1 MGFIMQVSI
10 NIQDDLYKKVVS
22 SGMDM
27 QTKFNEY
34 LLTLFDKKE
43 VYKNSGQFQE
53 DRAYFHDALEEIE
66 SGKVESLS
74 HNDVWEQ
81 IEKHTKAN

>member
-1 MGFIMQVSI
+1 MQVSI

-43 VYKNSGQFQE
+43 TYMNSQQFQE
-53 DRAYFHDALEEIE
+53 DKAYFNNALDEIE
-66 SGKVESLS
+66 SGKVEPLS
-74 HNDVWEQ
+74 HDDVWEQ
-81 IEKHTKAN
+81 IDKHTKAN

>member
-1 MGFIMQVSI
+1 MQVSI

-43 VYKNSGQFQE
+43 TYMNSQQFQE
-53 DRAYFHDALEEIE
+53 DKAYFNNALDEIE
-66 SGKVESLS
+66 SGKVELLS
-74 HNDVWEQ
+74 QDEYDKEMNEF
-81 IEKHTKAN
+81 IKAL

>member
-1 MGFIMQVSI
+1 MQVSI

-43 VYKNSGQFQE
+43 TYMNSQQFQE
-53 DRAYFHDALEEIE
+53 DKAYFNNALDEIE
-66 SGKVESLS
+66 SGKVELLS
-74 HNDVWEQ
+74 QDEYDKEMNEFM
-81 IEKHTKAN
+81 KAL

>member
-1 MGFIMQVSI
+1 MQVSI

-43 VYKNSGQFQE
+43 AYMSSKQFQE
-53 DRAYFHDALEEIE
+53 DKVYFHNALDEIE
-66 SGKVESLS
+66 NGKVELVSFDDGLDELDEFID
-74 HNDVWEQ
+74 NV
-81 IEKHTKAN
+81 K

>member
-1 MGFIMQVSI
+1 MQVSI

-43 VYKNSGQFQE
+43 TYMNSQQFQE
-53 DRAYFHDALEEIE
+53 DKAYFNNALDEIE
-66 SGKVESLS
+66 SGKDELLS
-74 HNDVWEQ
+74 QDEYNKEMN
-81 IEKHTKAN
+81 EFMKAL